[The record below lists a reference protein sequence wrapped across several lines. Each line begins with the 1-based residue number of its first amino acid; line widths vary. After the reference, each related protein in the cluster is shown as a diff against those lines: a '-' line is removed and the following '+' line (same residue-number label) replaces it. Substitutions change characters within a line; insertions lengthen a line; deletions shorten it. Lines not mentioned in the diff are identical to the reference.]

1 MNKLFKDLSLIAAIA
16 FLAGA
21 CVPQVVDIARA
32 APAEVGYQATLGKS
46 LSDKNVAA
54 FIASNNCAPS
64 GPFQLCQGAGVAL
77 WTDADQ
83 VVKTAYLYVREA
95 DGFSSYKGALPV
107 GLARNDTMA
116 DVEEQL
122 GQPKVEHAP
131 QAGWQL
137 GLPDEGGSPD
147 HIHYWATYKR
157 FGLTVIYNS
166 PSANDKNATIHAIL
180 VNR

>member
-16 FLAGA
+16 FLAVA
-21 CVPQVVDIARA
+21 CAPQVVDIARA

-95 DGFSSYKGALPV
+95 DGFLSYKGALPV